1 MHPHWHVDLIQR
13 WYCFFLKILQQL
25 SDLWSS
31 CIIRIIISDISCDLF
46 RSSILI
52 KWSISYVNFYCISY
66 NCFHSYLNS
75 SDLSVKYNTLFIW
88 YDLHILLDLV
98 NTFHFNLVSFNTCF
112 LSRSTVCIW
121 YTKALLVVLWIYI
134 VEIITWSCYHLPNA
148 EFFLVRIF
156 PRLDWIWKISTK
168 TNLF

>member
-66 NCFHSYLNS
+66 NFFRSYLNS
-75 SDLSVKYNTLFIW
+75 SDLSVKYNTVFIW

-134 VEIITWSCYHLPNA
+134 VKIITWSCYHLPNA